1 MTTAVR
7 YPYLPSQTDQPT
19 ILLPLLPI
27 QLTSNDRSVET
38 IGLLDSGAAVNV
50 LPFSIG
56 RQLGLVWE
64 ATHPEIQLTGNL
76 AKLPAKG
83 VIVSAKTA
91 QFPLVDLAFAWSQ
104 SDEVPL
110 LLGQINFFMA
120 FDVCFFRSQST
131 FEIKPKS
138 D

>member
-91 QFPLVDLAFAWSQ
+91 HFPLVDLAFAWSQ